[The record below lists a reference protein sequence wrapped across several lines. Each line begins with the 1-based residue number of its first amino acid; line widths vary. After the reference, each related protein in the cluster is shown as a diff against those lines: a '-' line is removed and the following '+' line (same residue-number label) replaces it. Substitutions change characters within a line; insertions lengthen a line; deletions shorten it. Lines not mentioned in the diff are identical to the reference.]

1 MIGASLCGGCLQR
14 AVGLVD
20 CRNCPVARFAGL
32 PIRLSSSAA
41 QMRAAVPTHEKLR
54 ITPAQ

>member
-32 PIRLSSSAA
+32 PTRTADAISL
-41 QMRAAVPTHEKLR
+41 RACA
-54 ITPAQ
+54 